1 MTVQNIDPKPD
12 TPRDI
17 INDHNLDHE
26 LSSIASWEN
35 DKKEITY
42 DLDEIFTEIRA
53 QNLKTEKAEWIDS
66 NNKTHQNSEGN
77 IMILENLAYDR
88 SQKKL
93 DHAHA
98 SWIQEAYES
107 TNSKSSSNENKFS
120 KRTKHKR
127 SSERPNLQIKALAPA
142 NSR

>member
-1 MTVQNIDPKPD
+1 M
-12 TPRDI
+12 
-17 INDHNLDHE
+17 IN
-26 LSSIASWEN
+26 
-35 DKKEITY
+35 KEITY

-53 QNLKTEKAEWIDS
+53 QNLKTEKAEWIGS

-93 DHAHA
+93 DHVHA
-98 SWIQEAYES
+98 SWTQEAYES
-107 TNSKSSSNENKFS
+107 TDSKSSSNENKFS